1 MADEGIPAEVVE
13 VVGRTGSRG
22 EATQVLCRVID
33 GYEKGRI
40 KKRNVK
46 GNVKK
51 GDILLLMNPE
61 TEAKVIFNAMYIL
74 RKRSSKRDWC
84 FICKERWNYFYI
96 LFKQM

>member
-22 EATQVLCRVID
+22 EATQVLCRIID
-33 GYEKGRI
+33 GFEKGRI

-61 TEAKVIFNAMYIL
+61 TEAKDIKA
-74 RKRSSKRDWC
+74 R
-84 FICKERWNYFYI
+84 
-96 LFKQM
+96 